1 MARTTVQ
8 SELIATNAISG
19 TIIAD
24 GAITSTHLAANS
36 VDTAELVTGSID
48 TIHIAAN
55 NVTAAKIVS
64 DGIETRHLHSNV
76 ISGLSAVTAASGDY
90 VLIGDTSDSNNLKK
104 ALVSDFLS
112 DGITASGSDTII
124 QSPDDTSILYVN
136 NSGGVGIGTSSPAR
150 TLHVNSADANV
161 ASFEGHQGEGVV
173 ISSGTNGQI
182 DIIGYDDGASSYNP
196 ILIRAATTGLY
207 LDTSGNVGIGITT
220 PNESGFGA
228 TSNVLSIAGTAQD
241 AFGVLE
247 LISTDVTSSNRI
259 GEIRFG
265 NLDAGSS
272 FASNAGIRATRDGAD
287 NSSALSLW
295 YSNAGT
301 FTEGITLKSDGKVGI
316 GTTSP
321 SHDLHVYHSTNA
333 SDTMIFADNLQTSQ
347 SGADYT
353 KYGIVGQVRGAHAS
367 WSRGVGVSGLGDAA
381 TFHKAIGVYAGLN
394 TTAISGFG
402 YDCALYADGNDLGYA
417 GTFMNGK
424 VGIGTNAP
432 NEPLTVRSSAENIN
446 TTLIEIGNDL
456 HATNTKDA
464 WIKFVCGAATNDYS
478 WAAGAYP
485 TDFRFSYLGARA
497 TAVATAANVRLQ
509 ISNGGRLTYNDTG
522 TDNGHGNFVGEVGS
536 GYKAL
541 SFERTVGGGEVGS
554 VVANA
559 SSTTYN
565 TSSDYR
571 LKENIDY
578 SWDATTRLKQLKP
591 ARFNWIA
598 DDTNTLLEGFLA
610 HEVSSIVPEAV
621 SGEKDA
627 MADPILYGDGDELPA
642 GKKVGDV
649 KKASAPDYQGIDHSK
664 LVPLL
669 VKTVQELEARI
680 KTLEG

>member
-1 MARTTVQ
+1 MARTQVQ

-55 NVTAAKIVS
+55 QVTSAKIASNSILTRHIQDDQISGDQLTNNITIAGTLTSTGNITGTLATAAQTNITSVGTLASLAITGDLDIADTGAGAITVGGTTNTYSAPVVLNVTDIGLAMS
-64 DGIETRHLHSNV
+64 DGTKTLATWATH
-76 ISGLSAVTAASGDY
+76 G
-90 VLIGDTSDSNNLKK
+90 
-104 ALVSDFLS
+104 
-112 DGITASGSDTII
+112 GS
-124 QSPDDTSILYVN
+124 SHAGS
-136 NSGGVGIGTSSPAR
+136 GIGTRSNHDLAILTNDTKR
-150 TLHVNSADANV
+150 I
-161 ASFEGHQGEGVV
+161 V
-173 ISSGTNGQI
+173 I
-182 DIIGYDDGASSYNP
+182 
-196 ILIRAATTGLY
+196 
-207 LDTSGNVGIGITT
+207 DTS
-220 PNESGFGA
+220 
-228 TSNVLSIAGTAQD
+228 
-241 AFGVLE
+241 
-247 LISTDVTSSNRI
+247 
-259 GEIRFG
+259 
-265 NLDAGSS
+265 
-272 FASNAGIRATRDGAD
+272 
-287 NSSALSLW
+287 
-295 YSNAGT
+295 
-301 FTEGITLKSDGKVGI
+301 GKVGI
-316 GTTSP
+316 GTTGP

-347 SGADYT
+347 SGADYN
-353 KYGIVGQVRGAHAS
+353 KYGIIGQTRGSHSS
-367 WSRGVGVSGLGDAA
+367 WSRGVGVVGLSDAA

-402 YDCALYADGNDLGYA
+402 YDSALYADGNDLGYA

-432 NEPLTVRSSAENIN
+432 NEPLTIRSSGENIN
-446 TTLIEIGNDL
+446 CTLLEIGNDL

-509 ISNGGRLTYNDTG
+509 ISSGGRLTYNDTG

-591 ARFNWIA
+591 ARFNWIK

-649 KKASAPDYQGIDHSK
+649 KKASAPDYQGIDQSK
-664 LVPLL
+664 LVPLM
-669 VKTVQELEARI
+669 VKTIQELEARI
-680 KTLEG
+680 KTLEDS